1 MRGHP
6 LVMSIHTWLVLS
18 EIRPASA
25 PEEVMRMVGAN
36 VVVVGVMLLHPVVDH
51 LWQLNS
57 LVLAVALINNI
68 VNIYK
73 KYFYLSLL
81 FPFSGS

>member
-6 LVMSIHTWLVLS
+6 LVVSIHTWLVLS

-36 VVVVGVMLLHPVVDH
+36 VVVVGGMLLHPVVDH

-57 LVLAVALINNI
+57 FVFAVALINNI

-73 KYFYLSLL
+73 KYFYLFLL